1 MAVISLNNI
10 CKSFGSK
17 VIFDNFNLNVEQGEF
32 LCITGASGK
41 GKTTLLNIIGLLE
54 KQDSGSVNILEY
66 DNPVLDS
73 KSGVHLL
80 RNEISYLFQNYGLVD
95 NQTVEYN
102 LKIATRFLKL
112 TKEEEKAKIEE
123 VLDTVGLSGY
133 EKNKIF
139 QLSGGEQQ
147 RVAMARILLKP
158 TSIILADEPT
168 GSLDAD
174 NREMI
179 MSLLT
184 KVNELGKTII
194 IVTHDKEVV
203 KCAKRVIEL

>member
-10 CKSFGSK
+10 CKSFGNK
-17 VIFDNFNLNVEQGEF
+17 VIFDNLNLNVNEGEF
-32 LCITGASGK
+32 LCITGVSGK

-54 KQDSGSVNILEY
+54 KPDSGSINIMGY
-66 DNPVLDS
+66 DNPEIDS
-73 KSGVHLL
+73 KSGIKLL
-80 RNEISYLFQNYGLVD
+80 RSNISYLFQNYGLVD
-95 NQTVEYN
+95 NETVEYN

-112 TKEEEKAKIEE
+112 SKNDEKKKIAEA
-123 VLDTVGLSGY
+123 LNTVGLNGY

-147 RVAMARILLKP
+147 RVAMARILIKP
-158 TSIILADEPT
+158 TNIVLADEPT
-168 GSLDAD
+168 GSLDSD
-174 NREMI
+174 NRDLI
-179 MSLLT
+179 MELLT
-184 KVNELGKTII
+184 KVNEQGKTVI

>member
-10 CKSFGSK
+10 CKAFGNK
-17 VIFDNFNLNVEQGEF
+17 IIFDKFNLSVDEGEF

-54 KQDSGSVNILEY
+54 KPDSGDINIMGCE
-66 DNPVLDS
+66 NPVIDS
-73 KSGVHLL
+73 KSGVKLL
-80 RNEISYLFQNYGLVD
+80 RNNISYLFQNYGLVD
-95 NQTVEYN
+95 NETVEYN

-112 TKEEEKAKIEE
+112 TKEEEKAKIAEA
-123 VLDTVGLSGY
+123 LDTVGLSGY
-133 EKNKIF
+133 EKNKVF

-147 RVAMARILLKP
+147 RVAMARILIKP
-158 TSIILADEPT
+158 TDIVLADEPT
-168 GSLDAD
+168 GSLDPN

-184 KVNELGKTII
+184 KVNEMGKTVI